1 MIMKNLL
8 GPSPESDDPPY
19 SHEASSNVHRRARAD
34 LQELNNHKN
43 ESLSYN
49 FNPKRVLTYPL
60 MKKID
65 RISWERALP
74 FRSRGNE
81 SEPKENGPKRAA
93 TGDTLESLPFD
104 ETRVW
109 DKKSIL
115 SLDGGGIRGY
125 SSLLI
130 LRALMEAIGEIER
143 EWPSD
148 PAESSFH
155 PLKSPSVD
163 SDVLHRY
170 PRINT
175 KHTERIATSPWLPC
189 HYFDYM
195 AGTSTGGLISI
206 MLGRLRMNIDDCIA
220 EYETLGPKVFAHP
233 RWFHVKSPLFWIR
246 DKYDHRSLEKAI
258 KEVIDR
264 RSRFVSGGDKG
275 FASDENR
282 CRTYETSPRY
292 VLMKDLC

>member
-8 GPSPESDDPPY
+8 GPSPESDDPPH
-19 SHEASSNVHRRARAD
+19 SHEASSSVHRRARAD
-34 LQELNNHKN
+34 LLELNIHKN
-43 ESLSYN
+43 ESPSHK
-49 FNPKRVLTYPL
+49 FSPKRVLTHPAL
-60 MKKID
+60 GKRE
-65 RISWERALP
+65 RISWERVLP
-74 FRSRGNE
+74 FGSRGNE

-104 ETRVW
+104 ETSVW
-109 DKKSIL
+109 DQKSIL

-130 LRALMEAIGEIER
+130 LRALMKAIGEIER
-143 EWPSD
+143 KWPSD

-155 PLKSPSVD
+155 PLKPPSVD
-163 SDVLHRY
+163 SDALHGY

-175 KHTERIATSPWLPC
+175 RHIERNATSPWLPC

-206 MLGRLRMNIDDCIA
+206 MLGRLRMSIDDCIA
-220 EYETLGPKVFAHP
+220 EYETLGPKVFAHS
-233 RWFHVKSPLFWIR
+233 RWFHFRSPLFWPR

-258 KEVIDR
+258 REVIDR
-264 RSRFVSGGDKG
+264 RSPFVAGGDKS

-282 CRTYETSPRY
+282 CRTYEISPR
-292 VLMKDLC
+292 

>member
-8 GPSPESDDPPY
+8 EPSPESDDPPH
-19 SHEASSNVHRRARAD
+19 SHEASSSVHRRARAD
-34 LQELNNHKN
+34 LLELNIHKN
-43 ESLSYN
+43 ESPSHK
-49 FNPKRVLTYPL
+49 FSPKRVLTHPAL
-60 MKKID
+60 GKKE
-65 RISWERALP
+65 RISWERVLP
-74 FRSRGNE
+74 FGSRGNE
-81 SEPKENGPKRAA
+81 SEPKENRPKRAA

-104 ETRVW
+104 ETSVW
-109 DKKSIL
+109 DQKSIL

-130 LRALMEAIGEIER
+130 LRALMKAIGEIER
-143 EWPSD
+143 KWPSD

-155 PLKSPSVD
+155 PLKPPSVD
-163 SDVLHRY
+163 SDGY

-175 KHTERIATSPWLPC
+175 RHIERDATSPWLPC

-206 MLGRLRMNIDDCIA
+206 MLGRLRMSIDDCIA
-220 EYETLGPKVFAHP
+220 EYETLGPKVFAHS
-233 RWFHVKSPLFWIR
+233 RWFHFRSLLFWPC

-258 KEVIDR
+258 REVIDR
-264 RSRFVSGGDKG
+264 RSPFVAGGDKS

-282 CRTYETSPRY
+282 CRTYEISPR
-292 VLMKDLC
+292 

>member
-1 MIMKNLL
+1 MKNLL
-8 GPSPESDDPPY
+8 GSIPESDDPPY
-19 SHEASSNVHRRARAD
+19 SHEASASGSVHWRARARAD
-34 LQELNNHKN
+34 LLELNMNKN
-43 ESLSYN
+43 KPPIYRFS
-49 FNPKRVLTYPL
+49 PRRVFTHPTFWG
-60 MKKID
+60 KD
-65 RISWERALP
+65 RSPWERVQA
-74 FRSRGNE
+74 FGSRGNE

-93 TGDTLESLPFD
+93 TCDTFNSLEFD
-104 ETRVW
+104 ETSVW
-109 DKKSIL
+109 DQKSIL

-130 LRALMEAIGEIER
+130 LRALMKAIGEIER
-143 EWPSD
+143 QWPSD

-155 PLKSPSVD
+155 PLEPPSVD
-163 SDVLHRY
+163 SDALHRY

-175 KHTERIATSPWLPC
+175 KHTERNETSPWLPC

-206 MLGRLRMNIDDCIA
+206 MLGRLRMSIDDCID

-233 RWFHVKSPLFWIR
+233 RWFHLKSPLFWPR

-258 KEVIDR
+258 REVIDR
-264 RSRFVSGGDKG
+264 RSSFVYGGDKS

-282 CRTYETSPRY
+282 CRTYENFCPR
-292 VLMKDLC
+292 LKFS